1 MEGNPGAGDAGNGQQ
16 AAQHVPEVPRPGQPG
31 GVSPIHQQVAS
42 QNGQNFTAN
51 NANLQNRNFVPK
63 SAPNAQQQQVI
74 VDRDQASQQVIQDT
88 SNCAVSEDKTINTAQ
103 LQDVATKYADSKAKR
118 NTKKTSN
125 HRNKQ
130 QLCNTPE
137 LSKLNFTNSFAPIP
151 LGKIYMK
158 NRKLSQNVVVS
169 NDTVA
174 SKDGNVTTQERK
186 NN

>member
-103 LQDVATKYADSKAKR
+103 LQDVATKYAESKAKR
-118 NTKKTSN
+118 NTKK
-125 HRNKQ
+125 NK
-130 QLCNTPE
+130 
-137 LSKLNFTNSFAPIP
+137 
-151 LGKIYMK
+151 
-158 NRKLSQNVVVS
+158 
-169 NDTVA
+169 
-174 SKDGNVTTQERK
+174 
-186 NN
+186 